1 MSEFKVSLILQL
13 KSLLGRGIG
22 QIRGDLRG
30 LKSEMQGLSSTRGP
44 NAAGLDRYG
53 RSAREAA
60 GALRQ
65 LKREQAILGAGKV
78 AGGAAGNTVLAG
90 AGRAAVALGGY
101 YGVRGAV
108 RATVGQSVS
117 FEKAMAAVRKK
128 VDAPD
133 EAGFRRLEETINRI
147 ATDYGLARAQVAELT
162 AEAGASGIAFQD
174 LERFMRMTAKAAVA
188 WDMSPQE
195 ASQKLAE
202 IKTGTQ
208 LTIAEIEK
216 LAEKINGLGDNSAAK
231 ERDIVEMFGR
241 AGAAAKAAGVSF
253 DVSLAALTA
262 VRSTGLQPEIAARW
276 FAAFTGGL
284 RTIEDGSKK
293 AKEGLKLIGLDAE
306 KVAKGMKTDAL
317 GTMLDIF
324 DRLQKAPEG
333 ATAAIKIFGKEW
345 WDETSRA
352 AQALPELKKQLE
364 YLKSGKWQGSL
375 DKTLGIELQTTA
387 NHLERLKSLTSEIGD
402 RMGRWA
408 LPPINNAIDGLI
420 KKYDELKERM
430 EQRERPKDPNA
441 PTAEKYMKKHAAER
455 EARGPGW
462 DDWLGELVF
471 GKKLTKDGARKQSET
486 LSGTAADA
494 EALAKKQSE
503 EAALLRV
510 QAQNAKKK
518 EDRARLSIEA
528 GKKEEEAR
536 ANEELAARSRRAAGQ
551 AAGRDMTN
559 IEGGLQ
565 QLPRR
570 ARTED
575 QKEAEVLRARIA
587 EIERLKARPSLNP
600 FASSGSQAKAGARSS
615 ELDAELERLK
625 ARLKELEGAAGET
638 GAAIKDKLSMDL
650 SAEGNRAAASFA
662 QGFSAG
668 TGPALAAAQA
678 FAASLRATVSTPA
691 APVGGG
697 GRPATGGGA
706 SAPAK
711 APTVQVGGIT
721 VNGASDPEAT
731 ARAVERRIASAVR
744 SGLSGAH
751 HDGVT

>member
-1 MSEFKVSLILQL
+1 MSDLKVSLVLQL
-13 KSLLGRGIG
+13 KNLLGRGIG

-30 LKSEMQGLSSTRGP
+30 LKGEMQGLSSTRGP

-53 RSAREAA
+53 RSAREAT

-108 RATVGQSVS
+108 RATVGQSIS

-133 EAGFRRLEETINRI
+133 EAGFQRLEETINRI

-317 GTMLDIF
+317 ATMMDIF

-352 AQALPELKKQLE
+352 AQALPELRKQLE

-387 NHLERLKSLTSEIGD
+387 NHLERLKSLTGEIGD

-408 LPPINNAIDGLI
+408 LPPINNAIESLI
-420 KKYDELKERM
+420 QKYDELKERID
-430 EQRERPKDPNA
+430 QRQKPSDPNA

-462 DDWLGELVF
+462 DDWLGAFLF
-471 GKKLTKDGARKQSET
+471 GKKLTKDGARKQLET
-486 LSGTAADA
+486 SAGTAADA
-494 EALAKKQSE
+494 EALAKKQGD
-503 EAALLRV
+503 EAALLRI

-536 ANEELAARSRRAAGQ
+536 SNAELAARSRRAAGQ

-565 QLPRR
+565 QIDKPFSGQIEKRR
-570 ARTED
+570 AELARL
-575 QKEAEVLRARIA
+575 EALLAGAGNRQVVRDDASGKFWNVDVLRGQIDA
-587 EIERLKARPSLNP
+587 LKSKLGEVSDEA
-600 FASSGSQAKAGARSS
+600 AK
-615 ELDAELERLK
+615 
-625 ARLKELEGAAGET
+625 T

-691 APVGGG
+691 APAGGG

-711 APTVQVGGIT
+711 APIVQVGGISIQ
-721 VNGASDPEAT
+721 GAPDPEAT

-751 HDGVT
+751 HDGVA

>member
-1 MSEFKVSLILQL
+1 M
-13 KSLLGRGIG
+13 
-22 QIRGDLRG
+22 
-30 LKSEMQGLSSTRGP
+30 
-44 NAAGLDRYG
+44 
-53 RSAREAA
+53 
-60 GALRQ
+60 
-65 LKREQAILGAGKV
+65 
-78 AGGAAGNTVLAG
+78 
-90 AGRAAVALGGY
+90 
-101 YGVRGAV
+101 
-108 RATVGQSVS
+108 
-117 FEKAMAAVRKK
+117 
-128 VDAPD
+128 
-133 EAGFRRLEETINRI
+133 
-147 ATDYGLARAQVAELT
+147 
-162 AEAGASGIAFQD
+162 
-174 LERFMRMTAKAAVA
+174 
-188 WDMSPQE
+188 
-195 ASQKLAE
+195 
-202 IKTGTQ
+202 
-208 LTIAEIEK
+208 EK

-284 RTIEDGSKK
+284 RTIEQGTKK
-293 AKEGLKLIGLDAE
+293 QKEGLKELGLDFN
-306 KVAKGMKTDAL
+306 KVAEGMKKDAS
-317 GTMLDIF
+317 GTILDIF
-324 DRLQKAPEG
+324 DRLLKSPDAA
-333 ATAAIKIFGKEW
+333 ATAIKIFGKEW
-345 WDETSRA
+345 WDEVSRA

-387 NHLERLKSLTSEIGD
+387 NHLERLKSLTGEIGD

-420 KKYDELKERM
+420 KKYDELKERL
-430 EQRERPKDPNA
+430 ENKPRSIDPSEN
-441 PTAEKYMKKHAAER
+441 PLWEPGHDPS
-455 EARGPGW
+455 EASDVKSVGKFFSDLSDGI
-462 DDWLGELVF
+462 GELLF
-471 GKKLTKDGARKQSET
+471 GKKLTKDTARKQAEA
-486 LSGTAADA
+486 LGGTAADA
-494 EALAKKQSE
+494 EALAKKQGE
-503 EAALLRV
+503 EAALLRI

-575 QKEAEVLRARIA
+575 QKEAEALRARIT
-587 EIERLKARPSLNP
+587 EIERLKARPTLNP
-600 FASSGSQAKAGARSS
+600 FASSGAQAKSGARSS

-678 FAASLRATVSTPA
+678 FAASLRATVS
-691 APVGGG
+691 
-697 GRPATGGGA
+697 
-706 SAPAK
+706 
-711 APTVQVGGIT
+711 
-721 VNGASDPEAT
+721 
-731 ARAVERRIASAVR
+731 
-744 SGLSGAH
+744 
-751 HDGVT
+751 

>member
-1 MSEFKVSLILQL
+1 MSDLKVSLVLQL
-13 KSLLGRGIG
+13 KNLLGRGIG
-22 QIRGDLRG
+22 QVRGELRG
-30 LKSEMQGLSSTRGP
+30 LKSEAQGLSSMRGP
-44 NAAGLDRYG
+44 NVAGLDRYG

-65 LKREQAILGAGKV
+65 LKREQTILGAGKV

-90 AGRAAVALGGY
+90 AGRAAIALGGY

-108 RATVGQSVS
+108 RATVGQSIS
-117 FEKAMAAVRKK
+117 FEKAMAQVRKK

-133 EAGFRRLEETINRI
+133 EAGFQRLEQTINRI

-208 LTIAEIEK
+208 LTIAEIER

-241 AGAAAKAAGVSF
+241 AGAAAKAAGVNF

-276 FAAFTGGL
+276 FSAFTGGL
-284 RTIEDGSKK
+284 RTIEEGKEK
-293 AKEGLKLIGLDAE
+293 AQEGLKLLGLDAK

-317 GTMLDIF
+317 GTILDIF
-324 DRLQKAPEG
+324 DRLQKSPEA
-333 ATAAIKIFGKEW
+333 ATAAIKVFGKEW

-387 NHLERLKSLTSEIGD
+387 NHLERLKSLTGEIGD

-408 LPPINNAIDGLI
+408 LPPINNAIEGLI

-430 EQRERPKDPNA
+430 EQREKPKDPNA

-462 DDWLGELVF
+462 DDWLGEFLF

-486 LSGTAADA
+486 LGGTAADA
-494 EALAKKQSE
+494 EALAKKQGD
-503 EAALLRV
+503 EAALLRI
-510 QAQNAKKK
+510 QAQNAMKK
-518 EDRARLSIEA
+518 EDRARLNIEA

-536 ANEELAARSRRAAGQ
+536 ANEELAVRSRRAAGQ

-565 QLPRR
+565 QIDDPYSGRL
-570 ARTED
+570 
-575 QKEAEVLRARIA
+575 QKVEKINSDIA
-587 EIERLKARPSLNP
+587 TTKSKISELQGKLASGGGVRETIALQAQLNAAKLKLEELEEQA
-600 FASSGSQAKAGARSS
+600 AKA
-615 ELDAELERLK
+615 
-625 ARLKELEGAAGET
+625 

-650 SAEGNRAAASFA
+650 SAEGTRAAASFA

-691 APVGGG
+691 APIGGG

-721 VNGASDPEAT
+721 VNGANDPEAT
-731 ARAVERRIASAVR
+731 ARAVERRLAAAVR
-744 SGLSGAH
+744 SGLTGAH
-751 HDGVT
+751 HDGVA